1 MILIEIGLFYDIMR
15 IEFKVGMV
23 FMRLTVNNLT
33 FGYDYRTVLKDVS
46 FKLNTGDFLAVVG
59 NNGSGKS
66 TLVKCILGINKVL
79 ENQIQLDDIDITNY
93 SNFKNIGYVPQ
104 KFDDFNYEFPITVNE
119 ILNASSYSGLTEDDK
134 LELLDKIGILELQNE
149 NINNLSG
156 GQLQRVF
163 IVRSLMNNPKLLILD
178 EPTVGVDRANVK
190 NFYKT
195 VNELNAEGITII
207 LITHNIR
214 EAKANYTHLLSLHN
228 GESTFTEVPVKG
240 DEE

>member
-1 MILIEIGLFYDIMR
+1 MR
-15 IEFKVGMV
+15 VVID
-23 FMRLTVNNLT
+23 NLT

-46 FKLNTGDFLAVVG
+46 FKLNSGDFLAVVG

-66 TLVKCILGINKVL
+66 TLIKCILGINKVPSQKIL
-79 ENQIQLDDIDITNY
+79 LDDICINEY
-93 SNFKNIGYVPQ
+93 KNFKNVGYVPQ

-119 ILNASSYSGLTEDDK
+119 ILMASKYSEISEEEK

-178 EPTVGVDRANVK
+178 EPTVGVDRQNVES
-190 NFYKT
+190 FYKT
-195 VNELNAEGITII
+195 VNELNDDGITII
-207 LITHNIR
+207 LITHNLR
-214 EAKANYTHLLSLHN
+214 ESNANFTQVLSICN
-228 GESTFTEVPVKG
+228 GEAELTPYDRCEKK
-240 DEE
+240 